1 MKTLKSITA
10 ITFLFATALS
20 FANTTPSVLPAIN
33 NGISVTADGE
43 HKPYFRK
50 TENKLFMNFFN
61 QEMGD
66 VQIKVIDSEN
76 RVVFK
81 ETLKDKL
88 VVEKAFNFSI
98 AVKDSYKVIVK
109 DGNATYYEY
118 YVVK

>member
-10 ITFLFATALS
+10 IAFLFATTLS
-20 FANTTPSVLPAIN
+20 IAHSTPSVLPVLN

-76 RVVFK
+76 RVVFN
-81 ETLKDKL
+81 ETLKNTL
-88 VVEKAFNFSI
+88 VVEKAFNFSS
-98 AVKDSYKVIVK
+98 AVQDSYKVIVK
-109 DGNATYYEY
+109 DGNETYYEY